1 MGKATP
7 PVFGTGRIR
16 LRIGRLR
23 MPSPEVVVVVVVVV
37 CVVRKAR
44 SVVVGFL
51 RPMPVL
57 AKRLMKGDVSQW

>member
-1 MGKATP
+1 VGKATP

-23 MPSPEVVVVVVVVV
+23 MPSPEVVVVVVV

>member
-1 MGKATP
+1 VGKATP

-23 MPSPEVVVVVVVVV
+23 MPSPEVVVVV

>member
-23 MPSPEVVVVVVVVV
+23 MPSPEVVVVVVV

-51 RPMPVL
+51 RPML

>member
-23 MPSPEVVVVVVVVV
+23 MPSPEVVVVV

>member
-23 MPSPEVVVVVVVVV
+23 MPSPEVVVVVVV

>member
-1 MGKATP
+1 
-7 PVFGTGRIR
+7 
-16 LRIGRLR
+16 

-51 RPMPVL
+51 RPVPVL